1 MVELRDYLAVLRA
14 RWMLLLLCIA
24 GGVTLAVL
32 LLPRLDD
39 VPRASVIA
47 SVRVESLP
55 DSALA
60 VQYDGYYLVETE
72 RRFGDVLGQTLLR
85 SDLAESVAEQGATLG
100 LVRRISPLDYRVLL
114 RGTTTP
120 GPAATAL
127 QEQLSELIRDAAER
141 SGETSVFSAT
151 VSSPELLPARWS
163 ALRSGFVGGLL
174 GMLFAASW
182 ALWALYQSAARAEE
196 LVETV
201 ATEVLD

>member
-1 MVELRDYLAVLRA
+1 MVELRDYLAALRV

-24 GGVTLAVL
+24 GSAALAVL

-55 DSALA
+55 DSVSS

-85 SDLAESVAEQGATLG
+85 SDLAGSVAEHGATLG
-100 LVRRISPLDYRVLL
+100 LVRRISPLDFRVLL
-114 RGTTTP
+114 RGTATP

-127 QEQLSELIRDAAER
+127 QEQLSVLIRDATER
-141 SGETSVFSAT
+141 SGETAVFSAT

-163 ALRSGFVGGLL
+163 ALRSGLVGGLL
-174 GMLFAASW
+174 GLLLAASW
-182 ALWALYQSAARAEE
+182 VLWALYQGAARAEE

-201 ATEVLD
+201 AAEIIG